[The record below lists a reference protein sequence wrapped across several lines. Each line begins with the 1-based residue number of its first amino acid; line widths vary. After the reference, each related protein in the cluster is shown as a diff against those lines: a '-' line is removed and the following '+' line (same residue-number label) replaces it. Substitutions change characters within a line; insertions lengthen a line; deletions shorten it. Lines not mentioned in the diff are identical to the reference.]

1 MASRIDTEVRPSEQE
16 PIDKEFKEVK
26 IDPFSENSPPQP
38 LPTTTTTTRVKRVSK
53 PKKKPFVLGGR
64 FFLLNWFYLW
74 AFGLIHRC
82 REQTNIK
89 KILLKLANVLTA
101 KKNGEDL
108 DVKWSREQA
117 SAAAASR

>member
-1 MASRIDTEVRPSEQE
+1 MANRIDKRPSDQE

-26 IDPFSENSPPQP
+26 ITPFSEDAPPQP
-38 LPTTTTTTRVKRVSK
+38 LPTTATTRVKRVST
-53 PKKKPFVLGGR
+53 PKKKPFILGGR

-74 AFGLIHRC
+74 VFGLIHRC
-82 REQTNIK
+82 REQKNIK

-108 DVKWSREQA
+108 DVKWSQEKA